1 MLAEIYTNE
10 NDANARQLEWY
21 NLKKDLPKYIGNK
34 YSIVFQHPN
43 ENRWAV
49 PCTNDGLLA
58 VENNGVILSPDWFP
72 DEFPPDTE

>member
-21 NLKKDLPKYIGNK
+21 NLKKDLPQYIGNK
-34 YSIVFQHPN
+34 YSNVFQHPN

-58 VENNGVILSPDWFP
+58 VENNGVILSSDWFP
-72 DEFPPDTE
+72 DEFPPETE